1 MIIFKFK
8 KDDIEYADRI
18 SELADMSIVIDEP
31 KSFSSDLNEIIQVGV
46 QLAPYVISAVTMI
59 LVEMLKKSKKVSIKI
74 SENSLEAEGLSEDKA
89 LELAKEYI
97 EQQREDKGKEVLNK
111 LLSQDGGK

>member
-1 MIIFKFK
+1 MIIFEFE

-31 KSFSSDLNEIIQVGV
+31 KSFSSDLNNVIQVGV
-46 QLAPYVISAVTMI
+46 QLAPYAISAVTMI
-59 LVEMLKKSKKVSIKI
+59 LIELIKKSKKVSIKI

-89 LELAKEYI
+89 LELAKEYVQ
-97 EQQREDKGKEVLNK
+97 QQREDKGKEILNR